1 MKKIIWLLGICALT
15 AKTAVPQQLAI
26 ASPQG
31 KHTISGTVS
40 DASTG
45 EELIGATVYIK
56 ELGSGTTTNTYG
68 FYSLTVAD
76 GDYELVAQFIGYTP
90 VTKRISL
97 SQNIKVNFSLETA
110 TTEIAQVDVKGEK
123 LNRNLMN
130 PDMGMEKLQI
140 ATIKSIPALF
150 GETDVIKSIQFLP
163 GVGTSGEGFIGYN
176 VRGGGTGQNMMLLD
190 EATVYNAAH
199 LFGIFSVFNNDA
211 LKDVKFYKGGIPAEY
226 GGRLSSLLDV
236 RMKEGS
242 PQKFGVNG
250 GIGLLSSRLTIDGPI
265 LKDRCS
271 FIVSGRRSYMDI
283 FFPLYRDQIPD
294 DTKLYFY
301 DMNAKVNFRVNDNNR
316 LFASG
321 YFGRDVMNYAGVMQI
336 DYGNRTL
343 TTRYNHLFNDRLFSN
358 LSVIYSHFMY
368 GLEESDTRWESS
380 IRDWNAKAD
389 VTFFATPQ
397 NTLKTGGQLTYHKF
411 TPFIVKA
418 GANSPN
424 YMKNVSQHNNS
435 LEYAAYVTHETKIGG
450 IIDVDYGLRLSMFQN
465 FGKAEVV
472 NLDENYNAVD
482 TTRHTKGVF
491 NTYKGLEPRISVNWR
506 LTDKASLKAN
516 FQQTYQYVHLASNTM
531 SPLPIDSWFAS
542 NPNVKPERC
551 RMVSLGY
558 FQNTQNDMYAF
569 SAETYYK
576 KMYDVVDFKDHADMF
591 VSDDIA
597 TQIRTGQGYSYG
609 LELMLKKQEGR
620 FTGWISYTYSRTFT
634 KVETINNNEY
644 YPSNY
649 DKPHDLSVV
658 ATYDVLP
665 RLHLSLNWVYSTGAP
680 RTLPTGRFEYNGVI
694 APVYAERNKLRL
706 PDFHRLDLSATFDL
720 KTVERKGRPWLEQN
734 LNLSIYNVY
743 NRHNAASIMFEQDE
757 HDPSVMTAEKLY
769 MFSIFP
775 SVTYNFKF

>member
-1 MKKIIWLLGICALT
+1 MKKIIWLLGIFALT
-15 AKTAVPQQLAI
+15 AKTAVPQQLAV
-26 ASPQG
+26 ATPQG
-31 KHTISGTVS
+31 KHTVSGTVS

-56 ELGSGTTTNTYG
+56 ELGAGTTTNTYG

-90 VTKRISL
+90 VTKKISL
-97 SQNIKVNFSLETA
+97 SQNIKVNFSLET
-110 TTEIAQVDVKGEK
+110 TSTEIEQVVVQGEK
-123 LNRNLMN
+123 LNKNLTR

-140 ATIKSIPALF
+140 STIKSIPALF

-211 LKDVKFYKGGIPAEY
+211 LKDVKFYKGGMPAEY

-236 RMKEGS
+236 HMKEGS

-283 FFPLYRDQIPD
+283 FFPLYRDEIPD

-301 DMNAKVNFRVNDNNR
+301 DMNAKVNFKVNDNNR

-343 TTRYNHLFNDRLFSN
+343 TTRYNHLFSDRLFSN

-411 TPFIVKA
+411 TPFTVTA

-424 YMKNVSQHNNS
+424 YMKNVSQHNKS
-435 LEYAAYVTHETKIGG
+435 LEYAAYVSHETKIGG
-450 IIDVDYGLRLSMFQN
+450 IIDVDYGLRMSMFQN

-482 TTRHTKGVF
+482 TTRHTSGVF

-506 LTDKASLKAN
+506 VTDKASVKAN
-516 FQQTYQYVHLASNTM
+516 FQQTYQYVHLASTTM

-609 LELMLKKQEGR
+609 LELMLKKQEGK
-620 FTGWISYTYSRTFT
+620 FTGWVSYTYSRTFT
-634 KVETINNNEY
+634 KVETINDNEY

-665 RLHLSLNWVYSTGAP
+665 RLHVSLNWVYSTGAP

>member
-15 AKTAVPQQLAI
+15 AKTAVPQQLA
-26 ASPQG
+26 ANVPQG

-90 VTKRISL
+90 MSKKISL
-97 SQNIKVNFSLETA
+97 KQNIKVNFSLET
-110 TTEIAQVDVKGEK
+110 TSTEIAQVDVQGEK
-123 LNRNLMN
+123 LNRNLVR

-368 GLEESDTRWESS
+368 GLESDDTRWESS

>member
-634 KVETINNNEY
+634 KVATINNDEY

>member
-368 GLEESDTRWESS
+368 GLESDDTRWESS

-609 LELMLKKQEGR
+609 LELMLKKQEGK

-634 KVETINNNEY
+634 KVETINNDEY

>member
-26 ASPQG
+26 AIPQG
-31 KHTISGTVS
+31 KHTVSGTVS
-40 DASTG
+40 DATTG

-56 ELGSGTTTNTYG
+56 ELGAGTTTNTYG

-90 VTKRISL
+90 VTKKISL
-97 SQNIKVNFSLETA
+97 SQNIKVNFRLEITS
-110 TTEIAQVDVKGEK
+110 TEIAQVDVKGEK
-123 LNRNLMN
+123 LNRNLMS

-211 LKDVKFYKGGIPAEY
+211 LKDVKFYKGGMPAEY

-283 FFPLYRDQIPD
+283 FFPLYRDQIPE

-301 DMNAKVNFRVNDNNR
+301 DMNAKVNFKVNDNNR

-411 TPFIVKA
+411 APFTVTA

-424 YMKNVSQHNNS
+424 YMRNVSQNNKS

-472 NLDENYNAVD
+472 NLDENYNPVD
-482 TTRHTKGVF
+482 TSRHTKGVF

-506 LTDKASLKAN
+506 VADKASVKAN

-551 RMVSLGY
+551 QMVSLGY

-569 SAETYYK
+569 SAEAYYK
-576 KMYDVVDFKDHADMF
+576 KMYDLVDFKDHADIM

-597 TQIRTGQGYSYG
+597 TQIRTGRGYSYG
-609 LELMLKKQEGR
+609 VELMLKKQEGK
-620 FTGWISYTYSRTFT
+620 FTGWVSYTYSRTFT
-634 KVETINNNEY
+634 KVATINNDEY

-694 APVYAERNKLRL
+694 APVYAERNALRL

-720 KTVERKGRPWLEQN
+720 KTVERKGKPWLEQN

>member
-15 AKTAVPQQLAI
+15 AKTAVPQQLA
-26 ASPQG
+26 ANVPQG

-90 VTKRISL
+90 MSKKISL
-97 SQNIKVNFSLETA
+97 KQNVKVNFSLET
-110 TTEIAQVDVKGEK
+110 TSTEIAQVDVQGEK
-123 LNRNLMN
+123 LNRNLVR

-211 LKDVKFYKGGIPAEY
+211 LKDVKFYKGGMPAEY

-250 GIGLLSSRLTIDGPI
+250 GIGLLSSRLTVDGPI
-265 LKDRCS
+265 IKDRCS

-301 DMNAKVNFRVNDNNR
+301 DMNAKVNFKVNDNNR

-321 YFGRDVMNYAGVMQI
+321 YFGRDVMNYAGAMQI

-343 TTRYNHLFNDRLFSN
+343 TTRYNHLFSDRLFSN

-380 IRDWNAKAD
+380 IRDWNLKGD
-389 VTFFATPQ
+389 LTFFANPKSTI
-397 NTLKTGGQLTYHKF
+397 KGGFQSTYHKF

-424 YMKNVSQHNNS
+424 YMKNVSEYNKS
-435 LEYAAYVTHETKIGG
+435 LEHAVYLSNEAKIGG
-450 IIDVDYGLRLSMFQN
+450 LIDVDYGVRLSMLQN
-465 FGKAEVV
+465 IGKADVV
-472 NLDENYNAVD
+472 NLDENYNIVD
-482 TTRHTKGVF
+482 TTHHGKGVF
-491 NTYKGLEPRISVNWR
+491 NTYKGFEPRFSLNIR
-506 LTDKASLKAN
+506 LTDHNSIKAN

-558 FQNTQNDMYAF
+558 FHNFQQDAYAF

-597 TQIRTGQGYSYG
+597 SQIRVGEGYSYG
-609 LELMLKKQEGR
+609 LELMLKKQEGK
-620 FTGWISYTYSRTFT
+620 FTGWISYTYSRTYT
-634 KVETINNNEY
+634 KVATINNEEY

-665 RLHLSLNWVYSTGAP
+665 RLHVSLNWVYSTGAP

-694 APVYAERNKLRL
+694 APVYAERNALRL

-720 KTVERKGRPWLEQN
+720 KTVERKGKPWLEQN

>member
-31 KHTISGTVS
+31 KHTVSGTVS

-321 YFGRDVMNYAGVMQI
+321 YFGRDVMNYAGAMQI

-343 TTRYNHLFNDRLFSN
+343 TTRYNHLFSDRLFSN

>member
-31 KHTISGTVS
+31 KHTVSGTVS

-110 TTEIAQVDVKGEK
+110 TTEIAQVDVKGDK
-123 LNRNLMN
+123 LNKNLVK

-576 KMYDVVDFKDHADMF
+576 KMYDVVDFKDHADLF

-609 LELMLKKQEGR
+609 LELMLKKQEGK

-634 KVETINNNEY
+634 KVATINNDEY

>member
-31 KHTISGTVS
+31 KHTVSGTVS

-343 TTRYNHLFNDRLFSN
+343 TTRYNHLFSDRLFSN

>member
-1 MKKIIWLLGICALT
+1 MKKIIWLLGILALT
-15 AKTAVPQQLAI
+15 AKTAVPQQLAV
-26 ASPQG
+26 ATPQG
-31 KHTISGTVS
+31 KHTVSGTVS
-40 DASTG
+40 DAATS

-56 ELGSGTTTNTYG
+56 ELGVGTTTNTYG

-76 GDYELVAQFIGYTP
+76 GDYELVAQFIGYSP
-90 VTKRISL
+90 MSKKISL
-97 SQNIKVNFSLETA
+97 SQNIKVNFSLETT
-110 TTEIAQVDVKGEK
+110 TTEIEQVVVQGEK
-123 LNRNLMN
+123 LNKNLTR

-211 LKDVKFYKGGIPAEY
+211 LKDVKFYKGGMPAEY

-236 RMKEGS
+236 HMKEGS

-265 LKDRCS
+265 MKDRCS

-283 FFPLYRDQIPD
+283 FFPLYRDEIPD

-301 DMNAKVNFRVNDNNR
+301 DMNAKVNFKVNDNNR

-343 TTRYNHLFNDRLFSN
+343 TTRYNHLFSDRLFSN

-397 NTLKTGGQLTYHKF
+397 NTLKTGGQLIYHKF
-411 TPFIVKA
+411 TPFTVTA

-424 YMKNVSQHNNS
+424 YMKNVSQHNKS
-435 LEYAAYVTHETKIGG
+435 LEYAAYVSHETKIGG

-472 NLDENYNAVD
+472 NLDENFNVID
-482 TTRHTKGVF
+482 TTRHTSGIF

-506 LTDKASLKAN
+506 IADKASVKAN
-516 FQQTYQYVHLASNTM
+516 FQQTYQYVHLASTTM

-609 LELMLKKQEGR
+609 LELMLKKQEGK
-620 FTGWISYTYSRTFT
+620 FTGWVSYTYSRTYT
-634 KVETINNNEY
+634 KVETINDNKY

-665 RLHLSLNWVYSTGAP
+665 RLHVSLNWVYSTGAP

-694 APVYAERNKLRL
+694 APVYAERNALRL

>member
-343 TTRYNHLFNDRLFSN
+343 TTRYNHLFSDRLFSN

>member
-15 AKTAVPQQLAI
+15 AKTAVPQQLAVAI
-26 ASPQG
+26 PHG
-31 KHTISGTVS
+31 KHTVSGIVS
-40 DASTG
+40 DAATG
-45 EELIGATVYIK
+45 EELIGAAVYIK
-56 ELGSGTTTNTYG
+56 ELGAGTTTNTYG

-90 VTKRISL
+90 VTKKISL
-97 SQNIKVNFSLETA
+97 SQNIKVNFSLET
-110 TTEIAQVDVKGEK
+110 TSTEIAQVDVKGEK
-123 LNRNLMN
+123 LNKNLTR

-140 ATIKSIPALF
+140 STIKSIPALF

-211 LKDVKFYKGGIPAEY
+211 LKDVKFYKGGMPAEY

-236 RMKEGS
+236 HMKEGS

-283 FFPLYRDQIPD
+283 FFPLYRDEIPD

-301 DMNAKVNFRVNDNNR
+301 DMNAKVNFKVNDNNR

-321 YFGRDVMNYAGVMQI
+321 YFGRDVMNYAGAMQI

-343 TTRYNHLFNDRLFSN
+343 TTRYNHLFSDRLFSN

-609 LELMLKKQEGR
+609 LELMLKKQEGK

-634 KVETINNNEY
+634 KVATINNDEY

>member
-368 GLEESDTRWESS
+368 GLESDDTRWESS

-734 LNLSIYNVY
+734 LNLSIHNVY

>member
-634 KVETINNNEY
+634 KVATINNDEY

-665 RLHLSLNWVYSTGAP
+665 RLHVSLNWVYSTGAP

>member
-31 KHTISGTVS
+31 KHTVSGTVS

-368 GLEESDTRWESS
+368 GLESDDTRWESS

-609 LELMLKKQEGR
+609 LELMLKKQEGK

>member
-1 MKKIIWLLGICALT
+1 MKKIIWLLGIFALT
-15 AKTAVPQQLAI
+15 AKTAVPQQLAV
-26 ASPQG
+26 ATPQG
-31 KHTISGTVS
+31 KHTVSGTVS
-40 DASTG
+40 DAATG

-56 ELGSGTTTNTYG
+56 ELGAGTTTNTYG

-76 GDYELVAQFIGYTP
+76 ADYELVAQFIGYTP
-90 VTKRISL
+90 VTKKISL
-97 SQNIKVNFSLETA
+97 SQNIKVNFSLETT
-110 TTEIAQVDVKGEK
+110 TTEIEQVVVQGEK
-123 LNRNLMN
+123 LNKNLTR

-211 LKDVKFYKGGIPAEY
+211 LKDVKFYKGGMPAEY

-236 RMKEGS
+236 HMKEGS

-283 FFPLYRDQIPD
+283 FFPLYRDEIPD

-301 DMNAKVNFRVNDNNR
+301 DMNAKVNFKVNDNNR

-411 TPFIVKA
+411 TPFTVTA

-424 YMKNVSQHNNS
+424 YMKNVSQHNKS
-435 LEYAAYVTHETKIGG
+435 LEYAAYVSHETKIGG
-450 IIDVDYGLRLSMFQN
+450 IIDIDYGLRMSMFQN

-482 TTRHTKGVF
+482 TTRHEKGIF
-491 NTYKGLEPRISVNWR
+491 NTYKGIEPRISVNWR
-506 LTDKASLKAN
+506 VTDKASVKAN
-516 FQQTYQYVHLASNTM
+516 FQQTYQYVHLASTTM

-609 LELMLKKQEGR
+609 LELMLKKQEGK
-620 FTGWISYTYSRTFT
+620 FTGWVSYTYSRTFT

-665 RLHLSLNWVYSTGAP
+665 RLHVSLNWVYSTGAP

-694 APVYAERNKLRL
+694 APVYAERNALRL

>member
-343 TTRYNHLFNDRLFSN
+343 TTRYNHLFSDRLFSN

-634 KVETINNNEY
+634 KVATINNDEY

>member
-90 VTKRISL
+90 VTKRICL

-242 PQKFGVNG
+242 PQKLGVNG

-283 FFPLYRDQIPD
+283 FFPLYRDNIPD

-757 HDPSVMTAEKLY
+757 HDPSVITAEKLY

>member
-31 KHTISGTVS
+31 KHTVSGTVS

-609 LELMLKKQEGR
+609 LELMLKKQEGK

>member
-31 KHTISGTVS
+31 KHTVSGTVS

>member
-1 MKKIIWLLGICALT
+1 
-15 AKTAVPQQLAI
+15 
-26 ASPQG
+26 
-31 KHTISGTVS
+31 
-40 DASTG
+40 
-45 EELIGATVYIK
+45 
-56 ELGSGTTTNTYG
+56 
-68 FYSLTVAD
+68 
-76 GDYELVAQFIGYTP
+76 
-90 VTKRISL
+90 
-97 SQNIKVNFSLETA
+97 
-110 TTEIAQVDVKGEK
+110 
-123 LNRNLMN
+123 
-130 PDMGMEKLQI
+130 
-140 ATIKSIPALF
+140 
-150 GETDVIKSIQFLP
+150 
-163 GVGTSGEGFIGYN
+163 
-176 VRGGGTGQNMMLLD
+176 
-190 EATVYNAAH
+190 
-199 LFGIFSVFNNDA
+199 
-211 LKDVKFYKGGIPAEY
+211 
-226 GGRLSSLLDV
+226 
-236 RMKEGS
+236 
-242 PQKFGVNG
+242 
-250 GIGLLSSRLTIDGPI
+250 
-265 LKDRCS
+265 
-271 FIVSGRRSYMDI
+271 
-283 FFPLYRDQIPD
+283 
-294 DTKLYFY
+294 
-301 DMNAKVNFRVNDNNR
+301 
-316 LFASG
+316 
-321 YFGRDVMNYAGVMQI
+321 
-336 DYGNRTL
+336 
-343 TTRYNHLFNDRLFSN
+343 
-358 LSVIYSHFMY
+358 MY

-411 TPFIVKA
+411 TPFTVTA

-424 YMKNVSQHNNS
+424 YMKNVSQHNKS
-435 LEYAAYVTHETKIGG
+435 LEYAAYVSHETKIGG

-472 NLDENYNAVD
+472 NLDENFNVID
-482 TTRHTKGVF
+482 TTRHTSGIF

-506 LTDKASLKAN
+506 VADKASVKAN
-516 FQQTYQYVHLASNTM
+516 FQQTYQYVHLASTTM

-609 LELMLKKQEGR
+609 LELMLKKQEGK
-620 FTGWISYTYSRTFT
+620 FTGWVSYTYSRTFT
-634 KVETINNNEY
+634 KVETINDNEY

-665 RLHLSLNWVYSTGAP
+665 RLHVSLNWVYSTGAP

-694 APVYAERNKLRL
+694 APVYAERNALRL

-757 HDPSVMTAEKLY
+757 HDPSIMTAEKLY

>member
-31 KHTISGTVS
+31 KHTVSGTVS

-609 LELMLKKQEGR
+609 LELMLKKQEGK

-634 KVETINNNEY
+634 KVATINNDEY

>member
-31 KHTISGTVS
+31 KHTVSGTVS

-343 TTRYNHLFNDRLFSN
+343 TTRYNHLFSDRLFSN

-634 KVETINNNEY
+634 KVATINNDEY